1 MKGIFNTFLIIVS
14 LTFHVQWLTATTKPL
29 VYQIDIQQEID
40 NTTWLYLKN
49 GLAEAERLQAQAVLI
64 HMNTYG
70 GLLEAADSMRTAILY
85 SPIPVS
91 VFIDNNAASAGAL
104 ISIACQRIYM
114 RKGANI
120 GAATVVDQTGKA
132 MPDKYQSYMRSMIRS
147 TAESHGKD
155 TLITQQDTIFRW
167 HRDPLIAEAMV
178 DDRVVVP
185 NLIDSGKVLTFT
197 AQEAMKWH
205 YCEGLAESVDQVI
218 TEYMGYSNYDL
229 ASYQPSW
236 YDRVKGFLL
245 SPMLQSLLIMLI
257 IGGIY
262 FEMQTPGIGFPLATS
277 VVAAVLY
284 FAPLY
289 IDGLAQS
296 MEILA
301 FLLGLLLL
309 LVEIFVIPG
318 FGIAGISGLVLIVGG
333 LTLSLLGNQDFDFQ
347 QVSAADS
354 GRAALTVLL
363 GLGIGFA
370 LILWLSHKIGSKGP
384 LRRMALNTDLGEA
397 ISSPTHPELIG
408 KEGIAQTV
416 LRPSGKVWIEGKVYD
431 GISESGFVEK
441 GEPIVVVKSENAQ
454 LYVMTKSHG

>member
-91 VFIDNNAASAGAL
+91 VFINNNAASAGAL

-155 TLITQQDTIFRW
+155 TLLTQQDTIFRW

-318 FGIAGISGLVLIVGG
+318 FGIAGISGIVLIVGG

>member
-454 LYVMTKSHG
+454 LYVMTKSHS

>member
-185 NLIDSGKVLTFT
+185 NLVDSGKVLTFT

-218 TEYMGYSNYDL
+218 TQYMGYSNYDL
-229 ASYQPSW
+229 VAYQPSF

-318 FGIAGISGLVLIVGG
+318 FGIAGISGIVLIVGG
-333 LTLSLLGNQDFDFQ
+333 LTLSLLGNRDFDFQ

-397 ISSPTHPELIG
+397 ISSPTHQELIG
-408 KEGIAQTV
+408 KAGIAQTV

-454 LYVMTKSHG
+454 LYVVTKSHG

>member
-14 LTFHVQWLTATTKPL
+14 LTFHVQWLTATAKPL
-29 VYQIDIQQEID
+29 VYQTDIQQEID

-147 TAESHGKD
+147 TAEAHGKD
-155 TLITQQDTIFRW
+155 TLIMQQDTIFRW

-397 ISSPTHPELIG
+397 ISSPTHQELIG

>member
-147 TAESHGKD
+147 TAEAHGKD
-155 TLITQQDTIFRW
+155 TLISQQDTIFRW

-354 GRAALTVLL
+354 SRAALTVLL

>member
-178 DDRVVVP
+178 DDRVVMP
-185 NLIDSGKVLTFT
+185 NLVDSGKVLTFT

-218 TEYMGYSNYDL
+218 TQYMGYSNYDL
-229 ASYQPSW
+229 VAYQPSF

-318 FGIAGISGLVLIVGG
+318 FGIAGISGIVLIVGG
-333 LTLSLLGNQDFDFQ
+333 LTLSLLGNRDFDFQ

-397 ISSPTHPELIG
+397 ISSPTHQELIG
-408 KEGIAQTV
+408 KAGIAQTV